1 MILIY
6 SLEGIFP
13 LWHIYD
19 VWNVITAPEF
29 TEWFDAVDEDAQV
42 DIREKVRVLEEFGP
56 RLGRSLV
63 DTIKESRH
71 PNMKEL
77 RVQSNG
83 RPFKVF
89 FAFDPKR
96 NAVLLIGADKTGDG
110 RFYKKMIPKADAI
123 FDEYL
128 EDLK

>member
-1 MILIY
+1 M
-6 SLEGIFP
+6 
-13 LWHIYD
+13 
-19 VWNVITAPEF
+19 WNVVTTPEF
-29 TEWFDAVDEDAQV
+29 TEWFDDIDQEAQV
-42 DIREKVRVLEEFGP
+42 DIREKVRILEALGP
-56 RLGRSLV
+56 QLGRPLV

-71 PNMKEL
+71 TNMKEL

-83 RPFKVF
+83 RPFRVF

-96 NAVLLIGADKTGDG
+96 NAVLLIGGDKTGDS

-123 FDEYL
+123 LDEYL